1 MGKTEAQSPERQ
13 FLPFYEDV
21 RRFVGRRT
29 ACAQEAADLTQET
42 FLRAFSA
49 YREHRVAHPR
59 RLLYRTA
66 RNLLTDRGRRERRE
80 PTPLERAGADLPGRS
95 ASGPFERLEQEEA
108 VRIVRHTVDSLPA
121 RCREVFILN
130 RFGGLS
136 YREVAGRMNISPK
149 TVEKHM
155 LRAIEAC
162 RAALEAAAGE

>member
-1 MGKTEAQSPERQ
+1 MARIEAQLPDRQ
-13 FLPFYEDV
+13 FLPYYEDV

-42 FLRAFSA
+42 FLRAFLA
-49 YREHRVAHPR
+49 YRRREVAYPR

-66 RNLLTDRGRRERRE
+66 RNLLADRGRRQSRE
-80 PTPLERAGADLPGRS
+80 PAPLEHGHGSVPGRS
-95 ASGPFERLEQEEA
+95 RSGPSERLEQEEA
-108 VRIVRHTVDSLPA
+108 VRVIRHTVQSLPA

-136 YREVAGRMNISPK
+136 YREVAERMNISPK

-155 LRAIEAC
+155 IRAIEAC
-162 RAALEAAAGE
+162 KKALDTAAGE